1 MKIKICGIRSKED
14 IMVASYE
21 GADAVGFIIGVTHKT
36 EDALSV
42 EDVNRLVKY
51 VPPFVTPVLVT
62 HFTSPDAI
70 AALAVATKIR
80 TLQLQGGILPEDIAR
95 IRKKIWNVTIIKA
108 IHVVS
113 ERSINIA
120 KQYSEV
126 ADMILLDSVTEDRLG
141 GTGITHDWSI
151 SARIVREVNIP
162 VILAGGL
169 TPDNVE
175 EAIRVVNPYGVDV
188 NTGVKGK
195 NGGKDPEKV
204 RSFIQNVKALNYKNY
219 FNNIP
224 LHLAN

>member
-1 MKIKICGIRSKED
+1 
-14 IMVASYE
+14 MVASYE
-21 GADAVGFIIGVTHKT
+21 GADAVGFIIGVTHET

-195 NGGKDPEKV
+195 NGSKDPEKV

-219 FNNIP
+219 FSNIP